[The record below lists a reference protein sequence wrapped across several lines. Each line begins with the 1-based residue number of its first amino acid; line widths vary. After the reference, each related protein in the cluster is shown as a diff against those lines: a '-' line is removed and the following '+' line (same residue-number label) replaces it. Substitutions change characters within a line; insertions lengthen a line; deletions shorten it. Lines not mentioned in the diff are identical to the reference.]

1 MAGLGSGP
9 DSIAQAANHHLVHLP
24 QAASGQAWGLQVSPE
39 SQEQRSFGAT
49 VLLCD
54 HKQTS

>member
-1 MAGLGSGP
+1 MAGLGLGP
-9 DSIAQAANHHLVHLP
+9 DSIAQAANHHLVHRP
-24 QAASGQAWGLQVSPE
+24 QAASGQDWGLQISPE
-39 SQEQRSFGAT
+39 SQGQRGLGAT